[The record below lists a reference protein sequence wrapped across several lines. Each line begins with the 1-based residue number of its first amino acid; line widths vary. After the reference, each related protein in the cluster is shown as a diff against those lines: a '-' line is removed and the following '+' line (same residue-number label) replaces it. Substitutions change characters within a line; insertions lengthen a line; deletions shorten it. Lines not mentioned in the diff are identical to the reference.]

1 MPGLYRARALKGRG
15 LAVALAAAVLLASAA
30 ERAAG
35 EERPG
40 VPPVTPWTCPDSHPI
55 KGYLTEESG
64 LVYYRPGGRFY
75 EEASPTRCYTSEDE
89 ARRDG
94 ARRAPEDEPMRR

>member
-1 MPGLYRARALKGRG
+1 MPGLYRATGRKGRG
-15 LAVALAAAVLLASAA
+15 LAAALLAVMTLAPAA
-30 ERAAG
+30 NPARSD
-35 EERPG
+35 ERPG
-40 VPPVTPWTCPDSHPI
+40 VLPVTPWACPASHPI

-75 EEASPTRCYTSEDE
+75 EEASPTRCYASEEE

-94 ARRAPEDEPMRR
+94 ARRSPDDEPLRR